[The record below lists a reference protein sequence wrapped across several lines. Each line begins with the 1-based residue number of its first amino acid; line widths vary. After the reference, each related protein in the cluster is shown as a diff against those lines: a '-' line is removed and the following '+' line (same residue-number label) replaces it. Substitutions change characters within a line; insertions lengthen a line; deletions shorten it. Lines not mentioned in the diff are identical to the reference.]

1 MDDQGYRFDR
11 AACAGQT
18 SPERVSWFEW
28 LIRGAEKL
36 RLTRRDMEVLEHEN
50 HNLTTLIMEL
60 EKRVASLETEL
71 SQSPAAAK
79 PGVKQAS
86 SWRAVKTFLGGEG
99 DNL

>member
-11 AACAGQT
+11 AGPVQIT
-18 SPERVSWFEW
+18 PQRVSWLEW

-36 RLTRRDMEVLEHEN
+36 RLTRQDMKVLEHQN

-60 EKRVASLETEL
+60 EKRVASLEKEL

>member
-11 AACAGQT
+11 AGPVQIT
-18 SPERVSWFEW
+18 PQRVSWFEW

-60 EKRVASLETEL
+60 EKRVASLETEFT
-71 SQSPAAAK
+71 QSHTAK

>member
-11 AACAGQT
+11 AAGPGQT
-18 SPERVSWFEW
+18 SPQMVSWFEW

-36 RLTRRDMEVLEHEN
+36 RLTRQDMKVLEHQN
-50 HNLTTLIMEL
+50 HNLMTLVMEL
-60 EKRVASLETEL
+60 EKRVASLETDFA
-71 SQSPAAAK
+71 QSLTAK
-79 PGVKQAS
+79 PAGVKQAS